1 MRIVVLFL
9 AAFLGVVLR
18 DTVFNGLSV
27 AGGKPDF
34 VLILVVFFAIFRGSV
49 NGGILGMALG
59 LMEDLMTGRFIGVNA
74 LCKGVVGYF
83 AGVSERNLHKNNFF
97 VPMAAVFIATFVNGL
112 LYFLFS
118 VVIGSHIGLEQLML
132 STIPDAVYNMCFSPV
147 FYAVF
152 YNFFLTKNDEDR

>member
-1 MRIVVLFL
+1 MKGFFLFL
-9 AAFLGVVLR
+9 AAFLGIVLR

-49 NGGILGMALG
+49 QGGLMGVALG
-59 LMEDLMTGRFIGVNA
+59 LLEDLMTGRFIGINA
-74 LCKGVVGYF
+74 ICKGLLGYLV
-83 AGVSERNLHKNNFF
+83 GVSERNLYKNNFF
-97 VPMAAVFIATFVNGL
+97 VPIAAILVATFLNTVF
-112 LYFLFS
+112 YYLFS
-118 VVIGSHIGLEQLML
+118 VLIGGHVGLEKLIL

-152 YNFFLTKNDEDR
+152 YNFFVIKSDD

>member
-1 MRIVVLFL
+1 MKGFFLFL
-9 AAFLGVVLR
+9 AAFLGIVLR

-49 NGGILGMALG
+49 QGGLMGVALG
-59 LMEDLMTGRFIGVNA
+59 LLEDLMTGRFIGINA
-74 LCKGVVGYF
+74 ICKGLLGYLV
-83 AGVSERNLHKNNFF
+83 GVSERNLYKNNFF
-97 VPMAAVFIATFVNGL
+97 VPIAAILVATFLNTVF
-112 LYFLFS
+112 YYLFS
-118 VVIGSHIGLEQLML
+118 VLIGGHVGLEKLIL

-152 YNFFLTKNDEDR
+152 YNFFVIRSDD

>member
-1 MRIVVLFL
+1 MKGFFLFL
-9 AAFLGVVLR
+9 AAFLGIVLR

-49 NGGILGMALG
+49 QGGLMGVALG
-59 LMEDLMTGRFIGVNA
+59 LLEDLMTGRFIGINA
-74 LCKGVVGYF
+74 ICKGLLGYLV
-83 AGVSERNLHKNNFF
+83 GVSERNLYKNNFF
-97 VPMAAVFIATFVNGL
+97 VPIAAILAATFLNTVV
-112 LYFLFS
+112 YYLFS
-118 VVIGSHIGLEQLML
+118 VLIGGHVGLEKLIL

-152 YNFFLTKNDEDR
+152 YNFFVIRSDD

>member
-1 MRIVVLFL
+1 MKGFFLFL
-9 AAFLGVVLR
+9 AAFLGIVLR

-49 NGGILGMALG
+49 QGGLMGVALG
-59 LMEDLMTGRFIGVNA
+59 LLEDLMTGRFIGINA
-74 LCKGVVGYF
+74 ICKGLLGYLV
-83 AGVSERNLHKNNFF
+83 GVSDRNLYKNNFF
-97 VPMAAVFIATFVNGL
+97 VPIAAILVATFLNTVF
-112 LYFLFS
+112 YYLFS
-118 VVIGSHIGLEQLML
+118 VLIGGHVGLEKLIL

-152 YNFFLTKNDEDR
+152 YNFFVIKSDD

>member
-1 MRIVVLFL
+1 MKGFFLFL
-9 AAFLGVVLR
+9 AAFLGIVLR

-49 NGGILGMALG
+49 QGGLMGVALG
-59 LMEDLMTGRFIGVNA
+59 LLEDLMTGRFIGINA
-74 LCKGVVGYF
+74 ICKGLLGYLV
-83 AGVSERNLHKNNFF
+83 GVSERNLYKNIFF
-97 VPMAAVFIATFVNGL
+97 VPFAAILAATFLNTVF
-112 LYFLFS
+112 YYLFS
-118 VVIGSHIGLEQLML
+118 VLIGGHVGLEKLIL

-152 YNFFLTKNDEDR
+152 YNFFVIKSDD

>member
-1 MRIVVLFL
+1 MKGFFLFL
-9 AAFLGVVLR
+9 AAFLGIVLR

-49 NGGILGMALG
+49 QGGLMGVALG
-59 LMEDLMTGRFIGVNA
+59 LLEDLMTGRFIGINA
-74 LCKGVVGYF
+74 ICKGLLGYLV
-83 AGVSERNLHKNNFF
+83 GVSERNLYKNNFF
-97 VPMAAVFIATFVNGL
+97 VPIAAILVATFLNTVF
-112 LYFLFS
+112 YYLFS
-118 VVIGSHIGLEQLML
+118 VLMGGHVGLEKLIL

-152 YNFFLTKNDEDR
+152 YNFFVIRSDD

>member
-1 MRIVVLFL
+1 MKGFFLFL
-9 AAFLGVVLR
+9 AAFLGIVLR

-49 NGGILGMALG
+49 QGGLMGVALG
-59 LMEDLMTGRFIGVNA
+59 LLEDLMTGRFIGINA
-74 LCKGVVGYF
+74 ICKGLLGYLV
-83 AGVSERNLHKNNFF
+83 GVSERNLYKNNFF
-97 VPMAAVFIATFVNGL
+97 VPIAAILAATFFNTVF
-112 LYFLFS
+112 YYLFS
-118 VVIGSHIGLEQLML
+118 VLIGGHVGLEKLIL

-152 YNFFLTKNDEDR
+152 YNFFVIKSDD

>member
-1 MRIVVLFL
+1 MKGFFLFL
-9 AAFLGVVLR
+9 AAFLGIVLR

-49 NGGILGMALG
+49 QGGLMGVALG
-59 LMEDLMTGRFIGVNA
+59 LLEDLMTGRFIGINA
-74 LCKGVVGYF
+74 ICKGLLGYLV
-83 AGVSERNLHKNNFF
+83 GVSERNLYKNNFF
-97 VPMAAVFIATFVNGL
+97 VPIAAILVATFLNTVF
-112 LYFLFS
+112 YYLFS
-118 VVIGSHIGLEQLML
+118 VLIGGHVGLEKLIL

-152 YNFFLTKNDEDR
+152 YNFFVIKSED

>member
-1 MRIVVLFL
+1 MKGFFLFL
-9 AAFLGVVLR
+9 AAFLGIVLR

-49 NGGILGMALG
+49 QGGLMGVALG
-59 LMEDLMTGRFIGVNA
+59 LLEDLMTGRFIGINA
-74 LCKGVVGYF
+74 ICKGLLGYLV
-83 AGVSERNLHKNNFF
+83 GVSERNLYKNNFF
-97 VPMAAVFIATFVNGL
+97 VPIAAILAATFLNTAF
-112 LYFLFS
+112 YYLFS
-118 VVIGSHIGLEQLML
+118 VLIGGHVGLEKLIL

-152 YNFFLTKNDEDR
+152 YNFFVIKSDD

>member
-1 MRIVVLFL
+1 MKGFFLFL
-9 AAFLGVVLR
+9 AAFLGIELR

-49 NGGILGMALG
+49 QGGLMGVALG
-59 LMEDLMTGRFIGVNA
+59 LLEDLMTGRFIGINA
-74 LCKGVVGYF
+74 ICKGLLGYLV
-83 AGVSERNLHKNNFF
+83 GVSERNLYKNNFF
-97 VPMAAVFIATFVNGL
+97 VPIAAILVATFLNTVF
-112 LYFLFS
+112 YYLFS
-118 VVIGSHIGLEQLML
+118 VLIGGHVGLEKLIL

-152 YNFFLTKNDEDR
+152 YNFFVIRSDD

>member
-1 MRIVVLFL
+1 MKGFFLFL
-9 AAFLGVVLR
+9 AAFLGIVLR

-49 NGGILGMALG
+49 QGGLMGVALG
-59 LMEDLMTGRFIGVNA
+59 LLEDLMTGRFIGINA
-74 LCKGVVGYF
+74 ICKGLLGYLV
-83 AGVSERNLHKNNFF
+83 GVSERNLYKNNFF
-97 VPMAAVFIATFVNGL
+97 VPIAAILVATFLNTVF
-112 LYFLFS
+112 YYLFS
-118 VVIGSHIGLEQLML
+118 VLIGGHVGIEKLIL

-152 YNFFLTKNDEDR
+152 YNFFVIKSDD

>member
-1 MRIVVLFL
+1 MKGFFLFL
-9 AAFLGVVLR
+9 AAFLGIVLR

-49 NGGILGMALG
+49 QGGLMGVALG
-59 LMEDLMTGRFIGVNA
+59 LLEDLMTGRFIGINA
-74 LCKGVVGYF
+74 ICKGLLGYLV
-83 AGVSERNLHKNNFF
+83 GVSERNLYKNNFF
-97 VPMAAVFIATFVNGL
+97 VPIAAILAATFLNTVFYYL
-112 LYFLFS
+112 VS
-118 VVIGSHIGLEQLML
+118 VLIGGHVGLEKLIL

-152 YNFFLTKNDEDR
+152 YNFFVIKSDD

>member
-1 MRIVVLFL
+1 MKGFFLFL
-9 AAFLGVVLR
+9 AAFLGIVLR

-49 NGGILGMALG
+49 QGGLMGVALG
-59 LMEDLMTGRFIGVNA
+59 LLEDLMTGRFIGINA
-74 LCKGVVGYF
+74 ICKGLLGYLV
-83 AGVSERNLHKNNFF
+83 GVSERNLYKNNFF
-97 VPMAAVFIATFVNGL
+97 VPIAAILAATFLNTAF
-112 LYFLFS
+112 YYLFS
-118 VVIGSHIGLEQLML
+118 VLIGGHVGLEKLIL

-152 YNFFLTKNDEDR
+152 YNFFVIRSDD

>member
-1 MRIVVLFL
+1 MKGFFLFL
-9 AAFLGVVLR
+9 AAFLGIVLR

-49 NGGILGMALG
+49 QGGLMGVALG
-59 LMEDLMTGRFIGVNA
+59 LLEYLMTGRFIGINA
-74 LCKGVVGYF
+74 ICKGLLGYLV
-83 AGVSERNLHKNNFF
+83 GVSERNLYKNNFF
-97 VPMAAVFIATFVNGL
+97 VPIAAILAATFLNTVF
-112 LYFLFS
+112 YYLFS
-118 VVIGSHIGLEQLML
+118 VLIGGHVGLEKLIL

-152 YNFFLTKNDEDR
+152 YNFFVIKSDD